1 MLAQLVD
8 FQCLKK
14 FFIEYQHVSK
24 TGRKIVGKILGN
36 MRNFYHLYYIRNE
49 RNMGKNANILIINHL
64 KNSLL
69 IINTLAKSLKKNY
82 LKIWKYGYF
91 FVSLLY
97 KG

>member
-1 MLAQLVD
+1 
-8 FQCLKK
+8 
-14 FFIEYQHVSK
+14 
-24 TGRKIVGKILGN
+24 
-36 MRNFYHLYYIRNE
+36 
-49 RNMGKNANILIINHL
+49 MGKNRNILIINDL

-69 IINTLAKSLKKNY
+69 SINTLAKTTQKNY